1 MDSIL
6 GDRFMNGRRLRPAT
20 LEYALQNYPRVIVWV
35 KLGKFSVSAPR
46 ACDGND
52 VVEMFGK
59 TSPIFHL
66 VMTRGDFDKCVAI
79 AKAMTVPLFPSDVEQ
94 DWFDRASAYIRQSFA

>member
-6 GDRFMNGRRLRPAT
+6 GDSFMNGRRLRPAT
-20 LEYALQNYPRVIVWV
+20 LDYALENYPRVVAWI
-35 KLGKFSVSAPR
+35 KLGKFDVSAPR

-52 VVEMFGK
+52 VVEMRGRG
-59 TSPIFHL
+59 SPVYHL
-66 VMTRGDFDKCVAI
+66 VMVRRDFDKCVAI
-79 AKAMTVPLFPSDVEQ
+79 AKQMTIPLFPSDIEQ